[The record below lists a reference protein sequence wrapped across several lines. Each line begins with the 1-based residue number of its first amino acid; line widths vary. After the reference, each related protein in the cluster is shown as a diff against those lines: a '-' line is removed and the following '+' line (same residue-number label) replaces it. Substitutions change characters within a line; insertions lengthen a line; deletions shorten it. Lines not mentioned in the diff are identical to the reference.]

1 MTKRKRYII
10 HAVAAHILLSAVVT
24 FMFFEVGLRS
34 PIGFI
39 FSLIGANLTPMIAN
53 WLFVGLS
60 YARHDMPGNVSD
72 YHDGPV
78 HKDSVIIKRYPLM
91 VSLVALAALLLPL
104 FYGIL

>member
-1 MTKRKRYII
+1 MTKRKCHTI
-10 HAVAAHILLSAVVT
+10 HAVAAHVLLTVVVT
-24 FMFFEVGLRS
+24 YWFKELGYQSIVGLVL
-34 PIGFI
+34 
-39 FSLIGANLTPMIAN
+39 SLVGANLTPMIVN

-60 YARHDMPGNVSD
+60 YARHDMPDNVSE

-78 HKDSVIIKRYPLM
+78 RKDSVIIKHYPLM